1 MNMTS
6 REDVMNRIAE
16 ELDKLILYG
25 DKNGAF
31 KFTPP
36 TQEEAAEKFGL
47 NKITTCVLCGK
58 ELNLDKGDGFVICRD
73 CQYDTRYLD
82 ILKGDK

>member
-1 MNMTS
+1 MET
-6 REDVMNRIAE
+6 
-16 ELDKLILYG
+16 L
-25 DKNGAF
+25 

-47 NKITTCVLCGK
+47 TKITTCVLCGK
-58 ELNLDKGDGFVICRD
+58 ELNRDKGDGFVICKD
-73 CQYDTRYLD
+73 CRYGTRDTRYLD